1 MGQEEPSQL
10 EAMEERAASK
20 ELTTTKAIFIMSQCD
35 VEYKTLTG
43 INKFIIM
50 ALSQKQR
57 KWNKQKKKSRLKKKN
72 KNSIWTVKS
81 NKTAATCYRPS
92 YQWFKPLVELQEQG
106 VIKHEGPLCADKQ
119 KVPTESQGWDSQLPL
134 LKISLIM
141 LPSTHGKG
149 T

>member
-57 KWNKQKKKSRLKKKN
+57 KWNKQTKKSRLKK
-72 KNSIWTVKS
+72 
-81 NKTAATCYRPS
+81 NKT
-92 YQWFKPLVELQEQG
+92 
-106 VIKHEGPLCADKQ
+106 KQ
-119 KVPTESQGWDSQLPL
+119 YLDSEKQQN
-134 LKISLIM
+134 SSNM
-141 LPSTHGKG
+141 L
-149 T
+149 